1 MLPREYLR
9 ENAARLVA
17 EMPERFGGAGLES
30 YPELERQR
38 REAVTRLEEK
48 RRRRNE
54 LASGRGK
61 PSPEALAEM
70 KALKE
75 EIRELEQRSED
86 ADRMLSEVERLVP
99 NVPDGTVPRGA
110 DETANRIER
119 TWGTPRRFDFTPQP
133 HWDLGVALGI
143 LDFERAAKIA
153 GARFTVLKGA
163 AARLSRA
170 LIQFFL
176 DVHVEEQGYQE
187 VLPPFLVNADSLF
200 GTGQLPKFE
209 GDLFRTGEG
218 YYLVPTAEVPVTNL
232 HRDEI
237 LRIEDLPLRYTA
249 YTPCFRSEAGA
260 AGRDTRG
267 MIRQHQFDKVEI
279 VTLVKPEESAGTLET
294 LTGDAEDLL
303 RRLELPYRVVSLCT
317 GDLGFAA
324 AKTYDLEVWLPG
336 LDAFKEISSCS
347 NFEAFQARRASI
359 RFRRGEAEKLE
370 FVHTLNGSG
379 LPIGRTIVAILENFQ
394 RADGSVAIPPVLVP
408 YMRGQTEIR
417 RMLSSRGAQRR
428 GSPFRVAV

>member
-9 ENAARLVA
+9 ENAERLVS
-17 EMPERFGGAGLES
+17 EMPERFGDAGLQE
-30 YPELERQR
+30 YTELDRQR
-38 REAVTRLEEK
+38 RDAVTRLEEK

-54 LASGRGK
+54 LTAGKGK

-70 KALKE
+70 KVLKD
-75 EIRELEQRSED
+75 EIHQLEQKTED
-86 ADRMLSEVERLVP
+86 ADRMLAAVEKLVP
-99 NVPDGTVPRGA
+99 NVPQESVPRGA
-110 DETANRIER
+110 NESANRVER
-119 TWGTPRRFDFTPQP
+119 SWGTPRKFDFTPQA
-133 HWDLGVALGI
+133 HWDLGPGLGI
-143 LDFERAAKIA
+143 LDFERGVKIA

-163 AARLSRA
+163 AAHLSRA
-170 LIQFFL
+170 LINLFL
-176 DVHVEEQGYQE
+176 DVHVEEQGYTE
-187 VLPPFLVNADSLF
+187 ILPPFLVNADSLF

-218 YYLVPTAEVPVTNL
+218 YYLVPTAEVPITNL

-237 LRIEDLPLRYTA
+237 LKADELPLLYTA

-279 VTLVKPEESAGTLET
+279 VMFTRPEDSAAALET
-294 LTGDAEDLL
+294 LTANAEEVLQ
-303 RRLELPYRVVSLCT
+303 RLELPYRVVSLST

-336 LDAFKEISSCS
+336 MNAYKEISSCS
-347 NFEAFQARRASI
+347 NCEAFQARRASI
-359 RFRRGEAEKLE
+359 RFRRSEGEKPE

-379 LPIGRTIVAILENFQ
+379 LPVGRTMVAILENYQ
-394 RADGSVAIPPVLVP
+394 RPDGTVEIPQALRP
-408 YMRGQTEIR
+408 YMRGQTEIT
-417 RMLSSRGAQRR
+417 RG
-428 GSPFRVAV
+428 